1 MKKSAAF
8 LIAAAAM
15 CVPVMADTPVNV
27 VVNGITSP
35 QQGVIVDSRTMV
47 PVRGVTEQLGFTV
60 EWDGDTKTA
69 TFTKDIVVIKMTA
82 GEDRFYVNDLPITPD
97 VPQAII
103 NDRFMLPLRAMCETI
118 GADVEWDGDTKTAN
132 ITVSKDNL
140 PSLPKIDLPSV
151 GGNTKPEDGE
161 KIETSIPGITIE
173 MIDPDEVPDNVTDID
188 IDILS

>member
-1 MKKSAAF
+1 
-8 LIAAAAM
+8 
-15 CVPVMADTPVNV
+15 
-27 VVNGITSP
+27 
-35 QQGVIVDSRTMV
+35 
-47 PVRGVTEQLGFTV
+47 
-60 EWDGDTKTA
+60 
-69 TFTKDIVVIKMTA
+69 
-82 GEDRFYVNDLPITPD
+82 
-97 VPQAII
+97 
-103 NDRFMLPLRAMCETI
+103 
-118 GADVEWDGDTKTAN
+118 AN